1 MEPHM
6 SQSRTRALLIAA
18 AAVIVVAGS
27 IRLWQREAAK
37 PAPTR
42 PAVQSAMTPVATTVA
57 AEAALRNANLPIAN
71 LTVADA
77 GEFVVLRGTA
87 DDLDSIAR
95 AGDLARAAGA
105 KRVANMIQVRKL
117 RADDDIRRQTEREL
131 AAMPSLNDCKLAVS
145 VNRGAVRVS
154 GKVRSTMQEDIVRM
168 IVRRIDG
175 AASVE
180 TDLAAF

>member
-1 MEPHM
+1 M
-6 SQSRTRALLIAA
+6 SQTRTRVVLV
-18 AAVIVVAGS
+18 AAVAVLVVAGAV
-27 IRLWQREAAK
+27 RLWQKEAATTA
-37 PAPTR
+37 PAQPPVR
-42 PAVQSAMTPVATTVA
+42 SAMAPMATTVA

-77 GEFVVLRGTA
+77 GEIVVLRGTA
-87 DDLDSIAR
+87 DDLDSVAR

-131 AAMPSLNDCKLAVS
+131 AAMPSLSDCKLAVS
-145 VNRGAVRVS
+145 VNRGVVRVS
-154 GKVRSTMQEDIVRM
+154 GKIRSTIQEDIVRTV
-168 IVRRIDG
+168 VRRIDG
-175 AASVE
+175 AASIE